1 MSVNKSM
8 SMERLCPSWRLRHV
22 PPTKLKSL
30 KISDSDIFF
39 RQLTKSGDTV
49 SLHKFFKVLF
59 PRFLF
64 PFAVYGG

>member
-1 MSVNKSM
+1 
-8 SMERLCPSWRLRHV
+8 MERLCPSWRLRHV

-59 PRFLF
+59 PCFLLMNVRKYPISKF
-64 PFAVYGG
+64 DV

>member
-49 SLHKFFKVLF
+49 S
-59 PRFLF
+59 
-64 PFAVYGG
+64 